1 MPLNLPVMSY
11 TESAENV
18 GGSAEVNLLFLL
30 TTRSR
35 RLLTLENAFS

>member
-30 TTRSR
+30 SSF
-35 RLLTLENAFS
+35 LDLVVTLENAFS